1 VSKILYVK
9 DWNQNVLE
17 ETSTVE
23 EAIQILNSS
32 EHKIALVTNQ
42 SRILLGTITD
52 GDVRRGLLKGFNLQI
67 SVREILNREAI
78 IAKTTDEDVVIR
90 NLMERSQLTIVPL
103 VEDNNI
109 LSGLAVLT
117 TKVHFNK
124 RENLMLIMAGGVG
137 SRLRPL
143 TDNCPKPMINVGGK
157 PMLEHILDRAKAE
170 GFQKFR
176 ISVNYLAEQIIDYF
190 GDGSKFNVEIEYL
203 VESKP
208 LGTAGS
214 INLLREVPGTAF
226 IVTNGDVISDIKYGE
241 MVDYHSQ
248 NSGYATMAVRQHL
261 WQNPFG
267 VVETSDN
274 MITQYVEKPKVIST
288 INAGVYVLNPESINL
303 VSPEVSVH
311 MSEIILKIL
320 KLNKKVLAYPI
331 HESWTDLGRQDDLT
345 AFRVLSQQDR
355 FR

>member
-1 VSKILYVK
+1 MSKILYVK

-52 GDVRRGLLKGFNLQI
+52 GDVRRGLLTGFNLQI

-303 VSPEVSVH
+303 VSPKVSVH